1 MSSSVRSVST
11 PTGTTTPDVPDDVH
25 AELRS
30 RAAAAGTSLSD
41 YVLAE
46 LERVTRRSDNAEVLL
61 RAAQRDW
68 SVTRVVTRE
77 LLDEARAPR

>member
-1 MSSSVRSVST
+1 MAKTIQVRE
-11 PTGTTTPDVPDDVH
+11 VPDDVH

-41 YVLAE
+41 YVLSE

-61 RAAQRDW
+61 RAAHRDW
-68 SVTRVVTRE
+68 SVKRVTTAE
-77 LLDEARAPR
+77 LLDEARAER